1 MVLLGVKDPIMS
13 PDYFPYFQLQTVF
26 MFLWLLKKIA

>member
-13 PDYFPYFQLQTVF
+13 PGYFPDFQLQTVF
-26 MFLWLLKKIA
+26 MFLWLSKNYK